1 MTTTLYPARKIIT
14 MNPDRPV
21 AACVAVRDG
30 RVLGAGT
37 QDELAAWG
45 AHRVDTRFAHKVL
58 MPGFVEGHC
67 HLSQGALWRFV
78 YVGPHERIDPD
89 GRLWPALTTLA
100 AVIARLRAA
109 HERSP
114 QAPVIGWGFDPLSL
128 AGPRCNR
135 HDLDTVSERQAV
147 VLMHASLHVISTN
160 TAGLQAGGFLR
171 PGIDHPGLPPGPDGL
186 PAGELRG
193 PDAMWPVAE
202 AAGLSRQ
209 LLAADADGI
218 QAFSRLCVRTGV
230 TTAADLANPLSD
242 QIVDMMRR
250 VTGAPDFPLR
260 VVSMQ
265 RMAGQGPVETVANA
279 LRLKALSS
287 DRLRLGFVKVVV
299 DGSIQGLT
307 ARVRWPGYFNGAPNG
322 LWYVAPEQLCTLLSH
337 ALGSGVPVHL
347 HTNGDEATELALDC
361 MQTALAES
369 PALDHRFTL
378 QHAQMSS
385 RAQFLRMRA
394 LGLCA
399 NLFVNHLYYWGDI
412 HCAQTLGP
420 ERAERMNACA
430 SAIEAGVP
438 FAIHSDAPVTP
449 LAPLFTAWCAVNRL
463 TSSGRVL
470 GAAQRI
476 GTAQALHAITL
487 GAAYTLG
494 LDHEIGSIETGKHAD
509 FAVLDDDPL
518 DCPPGALKDI
528 GVWGV
533 VQGGRVFPAATP
545 MPANRMANRAAEIH
559 P

>member
-1 MTTTLYPARKIIT
+1 MRHVTTTLYPARKILT
-14 MNPDRPV
+14 MNPNRPL
-21 AACVAVRDG
+21 ADCVAVRDG
-30 RVLGAGT
+30 RILGVGSRE
-37 QDELAAWG
+37 ELAQWG
-45 AHRVDTRFAHKVL
+45 AHRVDMRFQHQVL
-58 MPGFVEGHC
+58 LPGFVEGHC

-78 YVGPHERIDPD
+78 YVGPHDRTDPD
-89 GRLWPALTTLA
+89 GQLWPALTTLR
-100 AVIARLRAA
+100 AVIARLRTA
-109 HERSP
+109 HERTP
-114 QAPVIGWGFDPLSL
+114 HTPVIGWGFDPLSMDD
-128 AGPRCNR
+128 PRCGR
-135 HDLDTVSERQAV
+135 HDLDAVSEQQPV
-147 VLMHASLHVISTN
+147 VLMHASLHVISTS
-160 TAGLQAGGFLR
+160 TAGLQAAGYLR
-171 PGIDHPGLPPGPDGL
+171 AGIDHPGLPLGPDGL
-186 PAGELRG
+186 PTGELRG

-209 LLAADADGI
+209 LLAADEDGI
-218 QAFSRLCVRTGV
+218 RVFSRLCVRTGV
-230 TTAADLANPLSD
+230 TTVADLSNPLSD
-242 QIVDMMRR
+242 EIVDMMLR

-279 LRLKALSS
+279 VRLKALSS

-307 ARVRWPGYFNGAPNG
+307 ARVRWPGYFNGAANG

-369 PALDHRFTL
+369 PAFDHRFTL
-378 QHAQMSS
+378 QHAQMST

-394 LGLCA
+394 LGLCV
-399 NLFVNHLYYWGDI
+399 NLFANHLYYWGDI
-412 HCAQTLGP
+412 HHAQTLGP

-430 SAIEAGVP
+430 SAIDAGVP

-476 GTAQALHAITL
+476 GTDQALHAITL

-494 LDHEIGSIETGKHAD
+494 LDDEIGSIEAGKRAD
-509 FAVLDDDPL
+509 FAVLESNPL
-518 DCPPGALKDI
+518 DCPAGELKDI
-528 GVWGV
+528 GIWGV

-545 MPANRMANRAAEIH
+545 VTAASAAN
-559 P
+559 

>member
-21 AACVAVRDG
+21 AGCVAVRDG
-30 RVLGAGT
+30 RVLGVGT

-45 AHRVDTRFAHKVL
+45 AHRIDTRFAHQVL

-78 YVGPHERIDPD
+78 YVGPHDRIDPD
-89 GRLWPALTTLA
+89 GRLWPALTTLT
-100 AVIARLRAA
+100 AVIARLRNA
-109 HERSP
+109 HERAP
-114 QAPVIGWGFDPLSL
+114 HAPVIGWGFDPLSL

-135 HDLDTVSERQAV
+135 HDLDTVAERQAV

-171 PGIDHPGLPPGPDGL
+171 AGIDHPGLPLGPDGL

-218 QAFSRLCVRTGV
+218 RVFSRLCVRTGV

-242 QIVDMMRR
+242 EIVEMMRR

-369 PALDHRFTL
+369 PAPDHRFTL
-378 QHAQMSS
+378 QHAQMST

-394 LGLCA
+394 LGLCV

-412 HCAQTLGP
+412 HRAQTLGP

-463 TSSGRVL
+463 TASGRVL

-476 GTAQALHAITL
+476 DVAQALHAITL

-494 LDHEIGSIETGKHAD
+494 LDHEIGSIEAGKHAD

-518 DCPPGALKDI
+518 DGPPSALKDI

-533 VQGGRVFPAATP
+533 VQGGRVFPAA
-545 MPANRMANRAAEIH
+545 MPVPADSAANRAADIH